1 MPAAT
6 SKAAALSHPLRFEL
20 RTDLDAASLAPLWRE
35 LEQRA
40 DPPMFLSWHWIGCWL
55 AETGLRPVVLLGHAG
70 EQLVLLGALTAW
82 DRRGAL
88 PMTMSG
94 LLLHTTGD
102 EALDVI
108 TIEYNDFLIDRAW
121 TGRAEPAA
129 LHYLTSGVVVDGKR
143 RDELHL
149 RNIAADP
156 AFDPATLPN
165 GVVVRELFRKPSWYV
180 DLAALR
186 AACTPYLDTLS
197 ANTRQQL
204 RRAMRQYQRRGPLTA
219 SRARDVPEA
228 LAFLAEMKR
237 LHQQYWT
244 AKGERGAFSYPFLEA
259 FERRLIETGV
269 PAGAVEMVRVC
280 CGDQPI
286 GYLQNLVG
294 PNLVGGTRVLSYQ
307 SGIDYQHD
315 PKLKPGLICHVLCIE
330 LHLREGAA
338 IYDFMAG
345 AARYKASLGIPG
357 PDMIYRVLERPSA
370 KLRLEQALRALLRRV
385 RRPGPIPG

>member
-1 MPAAT
+1 
-6 SKAAALSHPLRFEL
+6 
-20 RTDLDAASLAPLWRE
+20 
-35 LEQRA
+35 
-40 DPPMFLSWHWIGCWL
+40 
-55 AETGLRPVVLLGHAG
+55 
-70 EQLVLLGALTAW
+70 LVLLGVLTAW

-88 PMTMSG
+88 PMAMSG

-108 TIEYNDFLIDRAW
+108 TIEYNGFLVDRAW
-121 TGRAEPAA
+121 AGRAGTAA

-156 AFDPATLPN
+156 AFDPAALPN
-165 GVVVRELFRKPSWYV
+165 GVVVRELFRKPSWHV

-186 AACTPYLDTLS
+186 AAGTPYLDSLS

-219 SRARDVPEA
+219 RRARDVPEA
-228 LAFLAEMKR
+228 LEFLADMKR
-237 LHQQYWT
+237 LHQHYWT

-269 PAGAVEMVRVC
+269 PAGAVEIVRVC

-286 GYLQNLVG
+286 GYLQNLLG
-294 PNLVGGTRVLSYQ
+294 SGRVLSYQ
-307 SGIDYQHD
+307 SGIDYGHD

-330 LHLREGAA
+330 LHLCEGAA

-357 PDMIYRVLERPSA
+357 PDLIYRVLERPSG

-385 RRPGPIPG
+385 RRPGPTPG